1 MLFFFITLCFGN
13 GLFAQQNESEK
24 QVEILLD
31 SALQKFAVVNVKE
44 SANLAQKALELSKKI
59 KYHKGE
65 NYSKIRLAQALH
77 GLGKNKEA
85 LEHLASAEKDDYTKA
100 DAFLLFEI
108 HRIRG
113 RIYGA
118 LSYFRLCIDEQKK
131 GLAYI
136 SQIKKSKKD
145 RLFLKSLVDENLSVA
160 YSRAGMLDSSYYYL
174 NEKMKYLKTADVGK
188 SYPSKI
194 NTYNL
199 LALYFEKKNT
209 QDSAKYYIYKALS
222 LSKKY
227 KYPFIYESNVQMG
240 DIYFKENRVDS
251 ALYYYNKAL
260 GVLEETSSGKYNA
273 DIYKKVSESY
283 LKIGDIA
290 KYKKFEEKYLATAK
304 EGHKNHIETTETIF
318 SEIVNEQ
325 KKDEYE
331 KNKKYLFYIYIM
343 AGLFVIILLFSV
355 YLIRRKIIKNAKEK
369 LKIKR
374 DIISEKEEQLAKK
387 ENVINELEIKVNESF
402 HEIIQLANEN
412 SPEFL
417 VRFKEIYPD
426 FIAALL
432 SKESGLRN
440 SELTLC
446 AFLYLGFN
454 SKDIARIT
462 HKSVSTIDNRK
473 YNLKKK
479 LNAPADQGLALY
491 FQNMIN
497 NR

>member
-1 MLFFFITLCFGN
+1 M
-13 GLFAQQNESEK
+13 S
-24 QVEILLD
+24 
-31 SALQKFAVVNVKE
+31 
-44 SANLAQKALELSKKI
+44 
-59 KYHKGE
+59 
-65 NYSKIRLAQALH
+65 
-77 GLGKNKEA
+77 
-85 LEHLASAEKDDYTKA
+85 
-100 DAFLLFEI
+100 
-108 HRIRG
+108 
-113 RIYGA
+113 
-118 LSYFRLCIDEQKK
+118 
-131 GLAYI
+131 
-136 SQIKKSKKD
+136 
-145 RLFLKSLVDENLSVA
+145 
-160 YSRAGMLDSSYYYL
+160 
-174 NEKMKYLKTADVGK
+174 
-188 SYPSKI
+188 
-194 NTYNL
+194 
-199 LALYFEKKNT
+199 
-209 QDSAKYYIYKALS
+209 
-222 LSKKY
+222 
-227 KYPFIYESNVQMG
+227 
-240 DIYFKENRVDS
+240 
-251 ALYYYNKAL
+251 
-260 GVLEETSSGKYNA
+260 VLEETSSGKYNA
-273 DIYKKVSESY
+273 DIYKKISESY

-290 KYKKFEEKYLATAK
+290 KYKEFEEKYLATAK

-325 KKDEYE
+325 KKEEYE